1 MIVGATNAITKAPL
15 TERTAPAS
23 RPAGDDPSDA
33 LNRLGNLTE
42 SAAHSRKAFAE
53 ERLKQLREQMSKL
66 MLFDLAPRVLAGQ
79 SAQFAKELRAAA
91 EDFSAA
97 FEALAGIRQPETT
110 GLSLAQQAYLDL
122 DGEPQAA
129 IPTGNA
135 ADIET
140 MASFASTAQQ
150 IDSMAERA
158 GGRLDPRD
166 SASSAL
172 ATDARKTAAGV
183 VNLMTRISNA
193 SGSRSFYW

>member
-23 RPAGDDPSDA
+23 HSTGDAPSDA
-33 LNRLGNLTE
+33 LSRLGNLTE

-66 MLFDLAPRVLAGQ
+66 MLFDLEPRALAGQ
-79 SAQFAKELRAAA
+79 SAQFARELRAAA

-110 GLSLAQQAYLDL
+110 GLSLAQQAYLDI
-122 DGEPQAA
+122 DDEPLTAG
-129 IPTGNA
+129 PTANA
-135 ADIET
+135 ADLET
-140 MASFASTAQQ
+140 MESFASTAQQ

-166 SASSAL
+166 DAGRSFAI
-172 ATDARKTAAGV
+172 DARKAAAGV

-193 SGSRSFYW
+193 AAPRSFYW

>member
-1 MIVGATNAITKAPL
+1 MIVGATNAIITKAPL
-15 TERTAPAS
+15 TDRTAPAS
-23 RPAGDDPSDA
+23 HSTGDEPSDA

-66 MLFDLAPRVLAGQ
+66 MLFDLEPRALAGQ
-79 SAQFAKELRAAA
+79 SAQFAKELQAAA

-97 FEALAGIRQPETT
+97 FEALADIRQPEAT

-122 DGEPQAA
+122 DDEPLTVGPAA
-129 IPTGNA
+129 NA
-135 ADIET
+135 ADLET
-140 MASFASTAQQ
+140 MANFASTAQQ

-166 SASSAL
+166 GASAL
-172 ATDARKTAAGV
+172 ATDVRKTAAGV

-193 SGSRSFYW
+193 AAPRSFYW

>member
-1 MIVGATNAITKAPL
+1 MIVGATNAIITKAPL
-15 TERTAPAS
+15 TDRTAPAS
-23 RPAGDDPSDA
+23 HSTGDEPSDA

-66 MLFDLAPRVLAGQ
+66 MLFDLEPRALAGQ

-91 EDFSAA
+91 EDFSEA

-122 DGEPQAA
+122 DDEPLAA
-129 IPTGNA
+129 IPAGNE

-166 SASSAL
+166 GASAL
-172 ATDARKTAAGV
+172 AADARKTAAGV

-193 SGSRSFYW
+193 AAPRSFYW

>member
-1 MIVGATNAITKAPL
+1 MIVGATNAIITKAPL
-15 TERTAPAS
+15 TDRTAPAS
-23 RPAGDDPSDA
+23 RPAGDEPSDA

-66 MLFDLAPRVLAGQ
+66 MLFDLAPRALAGQ
-79 SAQFAKELRAAA
+79 SAQFANELRAAA

-97 FEALAGIRQPETT
+97 FEALADIRQPETT

-122 DGEPQAA
+122 DDEPLTA
-129 IPTGNA
+129 IPAGNE

-166 SASSAL
+166 GASAL
-172 ATDARKTAAGV
+172 AADARKTAAGV
-183 VNLMTRISNA
+183 VSLMTRISNA
-193 SGSRSFYW
+193 AAPRSFYW

>member
-66 MLFDLAPRVLAGQ
+66 MLFDLAPRALAGQ
-79 SAQFAKELRAAA
+79 SAQFARELRAAA

-110 GLSLAQQAYLDL
+110 SLSLAQQAYLDL
-122 DGEPQAA
+122 DDEPLTAG
-129 IPTGNA
+129 PTANA

-166 SASSAL
+166 GASSAL
-172 ATDARKTAAGV
+172 AIDARKTAAGV
-183 VNLMTRISNA
+183 VSLMTRISNA
-193 SGSRSFYW
+193 AAPRSFYW

>member
-66 MLFDLAPRVLAGQ
+66 MLFDLAPRALAGQ
-79 SAQFAKELRAAA
+79 SAQFARELRAAA

-122 DGEPQAA
+122 DDEPLTAG
-129 IPTGNA
+129 PTANA
-135 ADIET
+135 EDIET

-166 SASSAL
+166 GASAL
-172 ATDARKTAAGV
+172 ATDARKAAASV

-193 SGSRSFYW
+193 AAPRSFYW

>member
-23 RPAGDDPSDA
+23 RLAGDDPSDA

-122 DGEPQAA
+122 DDEPQAA
-129 IPTGNA
+129 IPSVNA

-140 MASFASTAQQ
+140 MANFASTAQQ

-166 SASSAL
+166 GASAL
-172 ATDARKTAAGV
+172 AADARKTASGV

-193 SGSRSFYW
+193 AAPRSFYW

>member
-15 TERTAPAS
+15 TERSAPAS

-66 MLFDLAPRVLAGQ
+66 MLFDLAPRALAGQ
-79 SAQFAKELRAAA
+79 SAQFAKELKATA
-91 EDFSAA
+91 EDFAAA
-97 FEALAGIRQPETT
+97 FEALAGLKQHDAA

-122 DGEPQAA
+122 DDEPLTS
-129 IPTGNA
+129 IPAGNA

-166 SASSAL
+166 GASSAL
-172 ATDARKTAAGV
+172 AIDARKAAAGI

-193 SGSRSFYW
+193 SAPRSFYW

>member
-1 MIVGATNAITKAPL
+1 MIVGATNTITKAPL
-15 TERTAPAS
+15 TERTAPES
-23 RPAGDDPSDA
+23 QPADEAPSDA
-33 LNRLGNLTE
+33 LDRLGSLTE

-53 ERLKQLREQMSKL
+53 ERLKQLREQMNKL
-66 MLFDLAPRVLAGQ
+66 MLFDLAPRALAGQ
-79 SAQFAKELRAAA
+79 SVQFARELRAAA

-97 FEALAGIRQPETT
+97 FEALAGIRQPETA

-122 DGEPQAA
+122 DDEPHAA
-129 IPTGNA
+129 IPAGNES
-135 ADIET
+135 DIEM

-166 SASSAL
+166 GASAL
-172 ATDARKTAAGV
+172 AADARKTAAGV

-193 SGSRSFYW
+193 AAPRSFYW

>member
-15 TERTAPAS
+15 TERTSPAS
-23 RPAGDDPSDA
+23 RPTGDDPSDA
-33 LNRLGNLTE
+33 LDRLGNLTE

-66 MLFDLAPRVLAGQ
+66 MLFDLAPRALAGQ

-97 FEALAGIRQPETT
+97 FDALAGIRQPETT

-122 DGEPQAA
+122 DDEPHAA
-129 IPTGNA
+129 IPAGNE

-166 SASSAL
+166 GASAL
-172 ATDARKTAAGV
+172 ATDARKTAVGV

-193 SGSRSFYW
+193 AAPRSFYW

>member
-66 MLFDLAPRVLAGQ
+66 MLFDLAPRALAGQ
-79 SAQFAKELRAAA
+79 SAQFARELRAAA

-122 DGEPQAA
+122 DDEPLTAG
-129 IPTGNA
+129 PTANA
-135 ADIET
+135 EDIET

-166 SASSAL
+166 GASAL
-172 ATDARKTAAGV
+172 ASDARKTAAGIV
-183 VNLMTRISNA
+183 SLMTRISNA
-193 SGSRSFYW
+193 AAPRSFYW

>member
-1 MIVGATNAITKAPL
+1 MIVGATNAIITKAPL
-15 TERTAPAS
+15 TDRTAPAS
-23 RPAGDDPSDA
+23 RPAGDEPSDA

-66 MLFDLAPRVLAGQ
+66 MLFDLAPRALAGQ
-79 SAQFAKELRAAA
+79 SAQFANELRAAA

-97 FEALAGIRQPETT
+97 FEALADIRQPETT

-122 DGEPQAA
+122 DDEPLAA
-129 IPTGNA
+129 IPAGNE

-166 SASSAL
+166 GASAL
-172 ATDARKTAAGV
+172 AADARKTAAGV

-193 SGSRSFYW
+193 AAPRSFYW

>member
-15 TERTAPAS
+15 TERPAPAS

-66 MLFDLAPRVLAGQ
+66 MLFDLAPRALAGQ
-79 SAQFAKELRAAA
+79 SAQFARELRAAA

-122 DGEPQAA
+122 DDEPLTAG
-129 IPTGNA
+129 PTANA
-135 ADIET
+135 EDIET

-166 SASSAL
+166 GASAL
-172 ATDARKTAAGV
+172 ASDARKTAAGIV
-183 VNLMTRISNA
+183 SLMTRISNA
-193 SGSRSFYW
+193 AAPRSFYW